1 MLGSDFFLSDR
12 FKYHPNDAYTFA
24 YVGDE
29 SKLQN
34 VFYTFLFGNVTVW
47 LLGPFC
53 PANCMILP
61 CNFIDIDEQFASYC
75 AHGQTI

>member
-29 SKLQN
+29 RELQH
-34 VFYTFLFGNVTVW
+34 VYHTCLFGNVTVW

-75 AHGQTI
+75 AHGLTI